1 MLVWLEMAEV
11 EITKGTV
18 VLLTATILMFS
29 GCIIGLVMYNGN
41 EVFLLT
47 LAGPILGVLAT
58 FSAAT
63 DRNMSDYDMFAGS
76 FQQGRYLGESCAA
89 LTFGFV
95 AVGINAIFLF
105 IFGLILSDGFD
116 ANMFLVTMILLLG
129 TVLTAVGAYVA
140 WTEWQG

>member
-1 MLVWLEMAEV
+1 MDEV

-18 VLLTATILMFS
+18 VLLIATILMFS
-29 GCIIGLVMYNGN
+29 SCIIGLIMYKGN

-63 DRNMSDYDMFAGS
+63 DRDMSDYDMFAGR
-76 FQQGRYLGESCAA
+76 FQRGKYLGESCAA

-95 AVGINAIFLF
+95 AVGVNAIFL
-105 IFGLILSDGFD
+105 IVFGIVLSDVFD
-116 ANMFLVTMILLLG
+116 ANMFLITVIFLIG
-129 TVLTAVGAYVA
+129 TVFTAFGSYIA
-140 WTEWQG
+140 WTEWNV